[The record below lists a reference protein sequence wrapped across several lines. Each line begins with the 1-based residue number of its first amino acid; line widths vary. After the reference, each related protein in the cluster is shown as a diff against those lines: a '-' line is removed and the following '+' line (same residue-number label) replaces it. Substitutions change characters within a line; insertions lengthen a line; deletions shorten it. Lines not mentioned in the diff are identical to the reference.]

1 MPRRVLSDD
10 MMSRRG
16 SAVCLA
22 LAFALAGAACSKSSS
37 PGGSTATKP
46 PVTPTSVQSSE
57 SSSPSGGTAV
67 VTVNQVNYEFSPS
80 TFSVNEF
87 TATSAASASS
97 IAVKDATTGTPHTFT
112 IEGKGI
118 DVVNDPGQTQTVMIS
133 LPPGT
138 YPFICRFHSSLG
150 MKGTLAVK

>member
-1 MPRRVLSDD
+1 MARRVLSDD

-22 LAFALAGAACSKSSS
+22 VAFALAGAAGSKSS
-37 PGGSTATKP
+37 PTGGSTATKP
-46 PVTPTSVQSSE
+46 PVTPTSAQSSE

-80 TFSVNEF
+80 TFSVSQGD
-87 TATSAASASS
+87 T

-118 DVVNDPGQTQTVMIS
+118 DVVNDPGQTQSVTIS

-150 MKGTLAVK
+150 MKGTLTVK

>member
-22 LAFALAGAACSKSSS
+22 LAFALAGAACSKSSP

-46 PVTPTSVQSSE
+46 PFTPTSVQ

-80 TFSVNEF
+80 TFSVSQGD
-87 TATSAASASS
+87 T

-118 DVVNDPGQTQTVMIS
+118 DVVNDPGQTQTVTIT

-150 MKGTLAVK
+150 MKGTLTVK

>member
-22 LAFALAGAACSKSSS
+22 LAFALAGAACSKSSR

-80 TFSVNEF
+80 TFSVSQGD
-87 TATSAASASS
+87 T

-118 DVVNDPGQTQTVMIS
+118 DVVNEAGASQDVTID

-138 YPFICRFHSSLG
+138 YPFVCRFHESSG
-150 MKGTLAVK
+150 MKGTLTVTG

>member
-1 MPRRVLSDD
+1 MVST
-10 MMSRRG
+10 RG

-22 LAFALAGAACSKSSS
+22 VALALAAAACSKSSS
-37 PGGSTATKP
+37 PAGSIATTP
-46 PVTPTSVQSSE
+46 PATPTPAQSAASP
-57 SSSPSGGTAV
+57 SPSGGAAA

-80 TFSVNEF
+80 NL
-87 TATSAASASS
+87 SASQGDT

-118 DVVNDPGQTQTVMIS
+118 DVVNDPGQTQTVTIT

-150 MKGTLAVK
+150 MKGTLTVK